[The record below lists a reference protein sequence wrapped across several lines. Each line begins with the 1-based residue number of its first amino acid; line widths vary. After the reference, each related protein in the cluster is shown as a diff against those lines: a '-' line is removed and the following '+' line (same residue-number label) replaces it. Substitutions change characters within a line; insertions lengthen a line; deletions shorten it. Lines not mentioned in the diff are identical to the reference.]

1 MKKKRL
7 FFCVI
12 CLWGCLLAGCA
23 EKQLLSSQSS
33 GNPAY
38 EQQQI
43 IVTGDIEKDRAI
55 SVAELRQLPQ
65 KEVQGSF
72 QRTTG
77 MTEKVKGSGPD
88 VKDVF
93 ARLGIDMA
101 DYKGIGFAGRDGYY
115 CLVTPEMMQN
125 TELILA
131 LAIDGKNE
139 LANDMRPARLCAE
152 GEFGPYWVRMVDK
165 LILYKEIPKKEISSV
180 WIFDNLTAG
189 IEPYEYE
196 YYGSQDPSIE
206 LAQIFSRF
214 DNVNNRAF
222 FTMKS
227 ADGFIKNEALNMVS
241 KDYYIKIE
249 GEGAPMNIAPNIKL
263 GMNVKHIAWFSSNAD
278 AVVFPEQM
286 QELIG
291 AQKIAGQTGI
301 SLVDMLEEVQVRDTQ
316 AKQFELIGVNSENVK
331 ISARDLAKGMVVRAD
346 DGSYPVVWAPG
357 TDLPAVSNLMR
368 IRIIPANPAE

>member
-368 IRIIPANPAE
+368 IRIIPGNPAE

>member
-88 VKDVF
+88 VKDVL

-152 GEFGPYWVRMVDK
+152 GEFGPYWVRMADK

-368 IRIIPANPAE
+368 IRIIPGNPAE